1 MDFGGDIGTLQRR
14 ISDVPEGTKR
24 RLLAFD
30 ALDLVPGLRV
40 LEIGC
45 GGGQLASNISP
56 ALGADGQYFGLDAN
70 DEQLAAARAT
80 YADVPNCEFV
90 HGDAIA
96 LPFDDGSFDRVV
108 AINTLEYIPD
118 TAEALAEAHRV
129 LKPGG
134 RLVNISVLW
143 DHWQLH
149 GADAKLTAHLLE
161 VFRAHCV
168 HQMLPL
174 ELPAQLQKAG
184 FGGLGRDLFTFLNT
198 SLHENAFG
206 YWAARVLCYFAE
218 MKGVPEEDTSQ
229 LMDELEQADQDGR
242 FGFFN
247 ASVIHSAVRLP

>member
-14 ISDVPEGTKR
+14 VSDVPEGTKR

-70 DEQLAAARAT
+70 DEQLAAARTT

-108 AINTLEYIPD
+108 AINS
-118 TAEALAEAHRV
+118 A
-129 LKPGG
+129 
-134 RLVNISVLW
+134 
-143 DHWQLH
+143 
-149 GADAKLTAHLLE
+149 LE
-161 VFRAHCV
+161 VDLTGQICADSLGHRIYSGIGGQMDFSARFAIGEDGKATGAAMIATPV
-168 HQMLPL
+168 HRTISP
-174 ELPAQLQKAG
+174 K
-184 FGGLGRDLFTFLNT
+184 
-198 SLHENAFG
+198 
-206 YWAARVLCYFAE
+206 
-218 MKGVPEEDTSQ
+218 
-229 LMDELEQADQDGR
+229 
-242 FGFFN
+242 
-247 ASVIHSAVRLP
+247 